1 MDQTKALTFNRI
13 PILGS
18 SKISFDEWKFAFDH
32 WCKTFGIKEE
42 SEKVDYLF
50 AITDKTARTIVYNS
64 LNKKTHDSYET
75 ILTNLSKHFK
85 KSSTKNSRILELS
98 SITIKKDESISD
110 FDLRF
115 SDLLNQVSKTVNIS
129 EVIIISYYINA
140 FRNWPRIYE
149 SLMEEEPITLEEAM
163 KITSKKEKIMKL
175 IKENKEKGSNN
186 KVKSSNSDRKLDTH
200 YNYSNKNFQNQ
211 NVNNNENKHKY
222 NNHYNYY
229 NQNKNTNYNR
239 QHVNDYYNNSRLTN
253 KTNDNNNKNKL
264 NNNEMEELTKK
275 LSELT
280 LNFCVNYLQGHNK
293 EECSDDDNKYNNE
306 NNNIDN
312 DDESLN

>member
-64 LNKKTHDSYET
+64 LNKKTPDSYET

-200 YNYSNKNFQNQ
+200 YNNYSNKNFQNQ

-222 NNHYNYY
+222 SNHYNYY

-239 QHVNDYYNNSRLTN
+239 QHVNGYYNNSRLTN

-264 NNNEMEELTKK
+264 NKNEMEELRKK
-275 LSELT
+275 L
-280 LNFCVNYLQGHNK
+280 
-293 EECSDDDNKYNNE
+293 
-306 NNNIDN
+306 
-312 DDESLN
+312 

>member
-1 MDQTKALTFNRI
+1 
-13 PILGS
+13 
-18 SKISFDEWKFAFDH
+18 
-32 WCKTFGIKEE
+32 
-42 SEKVDYLF
+42 VDYLF
-50 AITDKTARTIVYNS
+50 AIIDKTARTIVYNS
-64 LNKKTHDSYET
+64 LNKKTPNSYET

-110 FDLRF
+110 FDLKF
-115 SDLLNQVSKTVNIS
+115 SDLLNQVSKTINIS

-239 QHVNDYYNNSRLTN
+239 QHVNGYYNNSRLTN

-264 NNNEMEELTKK
+264 NKNEMEELRKK
-275 LSELT
+275 L
-280 LNFCVNYLQGHNK
+280 
-293 EECSDDDNKYNNE
+293 
-306 NNNIDN
+306 
-312 DDESLN
+312 